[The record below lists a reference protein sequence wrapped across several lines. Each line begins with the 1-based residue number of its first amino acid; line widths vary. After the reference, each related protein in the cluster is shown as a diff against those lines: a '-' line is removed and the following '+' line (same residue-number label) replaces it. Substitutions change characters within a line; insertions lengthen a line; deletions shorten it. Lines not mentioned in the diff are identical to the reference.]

1 MLSGGTPYAN
11 FKDLAYAWGRERNFH
26 LVLTNT
32 VCERRGEIQ
41 RKKRSDTGKNL
52 TEEKKQKLH
61 IKRPRPDSSLAS
73 EGHADYGD
81 DTGNRGIREPGAQST
96 MTV

>member
-26 LVLTNT
+26 LVLTGT

-41 RKKRSDTGKNL
+41 RKKRSDTGKLL
-52 TEEKKQKLH
+52 TEEQKQNLRN
-61 IKRPRPDSSLAS
+61 KRPRQES
-73 EGHADYGD
+73 ETESTVS
-81 DTGNRGIREPGAQST
+81 TGGGNGVDGTLKSGAQRAIII
-96 MTV
+96 